1 MTTDL
6 QQYVRNRLTNEN
18 EDALIKEF
26 ADTIARVKKE
36 REMPKTPVKD
46 ALLGISAVHA
56 AANNIFSDSVGT
68 IDKKALIQLIAIY
81 MCQHGIEPDAFA
93 KEYQELANR
102 IENELDDAEGY
113 LHYLGSRAKNARS
126 VDPDLEKKLLASMG
140 NIFDT
145 LFGPARPSVP
155 KS

>member
-1 MTTDL
+1 MNKDL
-6 QQYVRNRLTNEN
+6 EQYVRNRLTSEN

-26 ADTIARVKKE
+26 ANTVARVKKE

-46 ALLGISAVHA
+46 ALLSISAVHA

-81 MCQHGIEPDAFA
+81 LCQHGAEPDDFT
-93 KEYQELANR
+93 EDYQQLANH
-102 IENELDDAEGY
+102 IENELGDLQEY
-113 LHYLGSRAKNARS
+113 LNYLASRAKQGRP
-126 VDPDLEKKLLASMG
+126 VDPDIDKRVLASMG
-140 NIFDT
+140 SIFDT
-145 LFGPARPSVP
+145 FFGPAYSST